1 MSRVLLTLLAV
12 GLAVYALSDCATS
25 AEDDRSGI
33 PKGLWIVMIIFL
45 PFVGPLAWILVSRTQ
60 RSRHAAAGGAGSPR
74 RPSTGGAR
82 RRSSGPVAPYD
93 DPDFLWKLEQQRR
106 REARDEGSTSGSGTA
121 PGTAP
126 GHAPGAA
133 DHEDER
139 EQEPRSPGKGSTGET
154 DSAPDAPS
162 SGSNDPS

>member
-25 AEDDRSGI
+25 DEHDRSGI

-60 RSRHAAAGGAGSPR
+60 RSRHAAAGGVGSPR
-74 RPSTGGAR
+74 RPGAGGSR
-82 RRSSGPVAPYD
+82 RRSSGPVAPDD

-106 REARDEGSTSGSGTA
+106 REARDDGSASGSATA
-121 PGTAP
+121 SGTAP
-126 GHAPGAA
+126 GHAPRAA
-133 DHEDER
+133 EDER

>member
-25 AEDDRSGI
+25 DENDRSGI

-60 RSRHAAAGGAGSPR
+60 RSRHAAAGGTGTPR
-74 RPSTGGAR
+74 RPSGGGGR
-82 RRSSGPVAPYD
+82 RRSSGPIAPDD

-106 REARDEGSTSGSGTA
+106 REARDEGSAPGSGTA
-121 PGTAP
+121 PGTTP
-126 GHAPGAA
+126 GHAAGAA
-133 DHEDER
+133 DPQDER
-139 EQEPRSPGKGSTGET
+139 EQGPRSPGKTSKGET

-162 SGSNDPS
+162 SGNNDPS